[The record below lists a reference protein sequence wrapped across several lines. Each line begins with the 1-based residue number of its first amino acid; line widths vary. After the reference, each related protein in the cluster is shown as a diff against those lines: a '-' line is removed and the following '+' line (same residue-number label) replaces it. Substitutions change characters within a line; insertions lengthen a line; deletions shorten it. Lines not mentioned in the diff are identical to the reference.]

1 MKQAI
6 SEATT
11 LTHDLAE
18 ERRIRR
24 ALVESSVQ
32 LNSTFNLPELLRAII
47 AAAADLLG
55 AEAASLLLYDESTQ
69 ELTFE
74 VATGDAENRIKT
86 MRMPADTGVA
96 GWVLKNK
103 KPAIVDEAQTDSR
116 FSDAIDR
123 SLGFATRSLLAVP
136 LSVRDRMIGVIEMI
150 NKKAETGF
158 TERDLDVAT
167 AFAAQAAVAI
177 DNAHLYKKLADT
189 VVESRMSY
197 RL

>member
-1 MKQAI
+1 MNQAS
-6 SEATT
+6 SEVAA

-32 LNSTFNLPELLRAII
+32 LNSTFNLPDLLRAII
-47 AAAADLLG
+47 GAAADILG
-55 AEAASLLLYDESTQ
+55 AEAASLLLYDESKH
-69 ELTFE
+69 ELSFE
-74 VATGDAENRIKT
+74 VATGDSEGKIKT
-86 MRMPADTGVA
+86 MSMPADTGVA
-96 GWVLKNK
+96 GWVLKNN
-103 KPAIVDEAQTDSR
+103 KPTIVDEAHTDPR

-123 SLGFATRSLLAVP
+123 SLGFVTRSLLAVP
-136 LSVRDRMIGVIEMI
+136 LGVRDRVIGVVEMI
-150 NKKAETGF
+150 NKKAGTGF